1 MLASF
6 VRAVVARGGW
16 RFGFHVLAAAVACEV
31 FAQVPDKVDPS
42 VLSKFTWSPPPGEA
56 VRVEITRDTRIS
68 SYPGEEELNF
78 GQASQVKFK
87 SNQEFS
93 LFDFDPKPF
102 QGKIVVGATLHLRA
116 AGDERLYRTTV
127 SSIASPWTEGT
138 GGGSGPEPGA
148 SSFHWRSHPNV
159 PWGGD
164 GDLTAVV
171 FGANGS
177 TWGMTE
183 ASPPD
188 KDGWQVIPIDTA
200 VIAAR
205 IAGLSE
211 GLLVFDDVGSE
222 WTKEGNDWK
231 TRPFPNRMF
240 FSREAGKAKAPFLTL
255 YVKGVDHDPPEE
267 PSVTLDMR
275 TIDGLPVLV
284 CSPSSKAE
292 EGAPLAGYRL
302 RVGEKERWFSAKGTS
317 FGGRPQSST
326 SDPIRL
332 AIPSDLIPTRG
343 KSFSASLEAIDG
355 AGNSSPAATIEIPLP
370 AHPAPPRLE
379 LAEPPAANAA
389 ATGPRLAR
397 AEISVVDVLDKMH
410 PIHGALEPR
419 QPASYWTLNHLWD
432 ASKKQISLRGGRNE
446 FVHFQVL
453 LRVDET
459 RSLNPTKVEFQWND
473 DEARINVAARTNP
486 PMEFFRLRHVETQK
500 FGAMPDPL
508 IPLTDKFSIPAADE
522 KIAGQRVAAI
532 VGEVFIPHDAPVGVR
547 RGLLRLISGQER
559 LDLKV
564 ELEVWNFTLPDY
576 LSFLPEMNCY
586 DLPQNE
592 RDYYRLAHRHRT
604 FVNRVPY
611 SQNGEV
617 AAGCAPHS
625 NGVKLD
631 FADWDRRFGPLL
643 DGRAFKDLPRGNV
656 PVDGFYLPLH
666 ENWPSK
672 INDSYNGS
680 YWADEGFTAKY
691 RERFV
696 DVSRQFTAHLATQKW
711 NDTLF
716 HVFLNNKNN
725 FKERGWS
732 RGSSPW
738 LLDEPSHWQDYWA
751 LKFFGEAWRDG
762 HLAGEL
768 LLSGK
773 QMPANILYRCDI
785 SRPQWQ
791 RDGLDDTLG
800 YNVVAGGPFLQY
812 RQMVRDRAE
821 RFNQIVVVYGTANH
835 PDASNVQGAAWCVDA
850 WRLGADGVLPWQ
862 TVGTNEA
869 WQNAEE
875 TSLFY
880 PGEPLKLEG
889 PMPSIRLKSYL
900 RGQQDVEY
908 LTMWLLQNKGLTR
921 DQLGQQVA
929 ELLKLRGQREGTSF
943 TGAEDAGRIAYTG
956 LTPQALWQLRTAVG
970 QKLHQAKPEPKR
982 RLVTWPR
989 GPVAT
994 IAQ

>member
-1 MLASF
+1 MQASRVRSAIAF
-6 VRAVVARGGW
+6 WVAQVVLLVLVAANASAVRA
-16 RFGFHVLAAAVACEV
+16 
-31 FAQVPDKVDPS
+31 QIPDKVDPS
-42 VLSKFTWSPPPGEA
+42 ALSKFTWTPPQGEA
-56 VRVEITRDTRIS
+56 VRVEVTRDTRVS

-116 AGDERLYRTTV
+116 VGDERLYRTTV
-127 SSIASPWTEGT
+127 SSIASLWTEGT
-138 GGGSGPEPGA
+138 GGGEGLVAGA
-148 SSFHWRSHPNV
+148 SSFRWRSHPNV

-171 FGANGS
+171 FGSGGS
-177 TWGMTE
+177 IWGMAE

-188 KDGWQVIPIDTA
+188 TEGWQVIPIDPA

-231 TRPFPNRMF
+231 TRPFPNRF
-240 FSREAGKAKAPFLTL
+240 FYSRDAGKAKSPYLTI
-255 YVKGVDHDPPEE
+255 YVAGEDHDSPRAPE
-267 PSVTLDMR
+267 VTLEKQPL
-275 TIDGLPVLV
+275 GGVPVLR
-284 CSPSSKAE
+284 CATSAE
-292 EGAPLAGYRL
+292 SRIGAGLAGH
-302 RVGEKERWFSAKGTS
+302 RVRIGDKERWFSVKETTL
-317 FGGRPQSST
+317 GGAPRLGPSE
-326 SDPIRL
+326 PVRL
-332 AIPSDLIPTRG
+332 ALPAEMVPAAGR
-343 KSFSASLEAIDG
+343 SFSVTVEAIDG
-355 AGNSSPAATIEIPLP
+355 AGNASPAVTVDVPLP
-370 AHPAPPRLE
+370 ARVAPPRLA
-379 LAEPPAANAA
+379 LAELPATAPAAN
-389 ATGPRLAR
+389 GPRLGR
-397 AEISVVDVLDKMH
+397 AEVAVVDILDKMH
-410 PIHGALEPR
+410 PVHGVFKPR
-419 QPASYWTLNHLWD
+419 QPAGYWTLNHLWD
-432 ASKKQISLRGGRNE
+432 ASKKQITLQGARNE

-459 RSLNPTKVEFQWND
+459 RSLDPSKVEFQWND
-473 DEARINVAARTNP
+473 DAARINVAARTNP
-486 PMEFFRLRHVETQK
+486 PVEFFRLRHVETQK

-508 IPLTDKFSIPAADE
+508 VPLTKEFAIPALDE

-532 VGEVFIPHDAPVGVR
+532 VGEVYIPHDTPVGIR
-547 RGLLRLISGQER
+547 RGLLRLKSGPER
-559 LDLKV
+559 LDLTV
-564 ELEVWNFTLPDY
+564 ELDVRNFTLPDY

-586 DLPQNE
+586 GLPENE

-604 FVNRVPY
+604 FINRVPY
-611 SQNGEV
+611 YQNGQV
-617 AAGCAPHS
+617 ADGCVPHL
-625 NGVKLD
+625 NGVQVD

-643 DGRAFKDLPRGNV
+643 DGRAFKDLPRSGV
-656 PVDGFYLPLH
+656 PVDGFYLPMH
-666 ENWPSK
+666 ENWPLK
-672 INDSYNGS
+672 IDEHYNGS

-696 DVSRQFTAHLATQKW
+696 DISRQFTKHLAAQKW

-751 LKFFGEAWRDG
+751 LKFFGEAWREG
-762 HLAGEL
+762 HTAAEKSLPP
-768 LLSGK
+768 K
-773 QMPANILYRCDI
+773 QPPANILYRCDI

-791 RDGLDDTLG
+791 RDGLDSTLG

-812 RQMVRDRAE
+812 RHMVQDRAE
-821 RFNQIVVVYGTANH
+821 RFNQVVVVYGTANH

-862 TVGTNEA
+862 TIGTNEA
-869 WQNAEE
+869 WQKGEE

-880 PGEPLKLEG
+880 PGEPLKLSG
-889 PMPSIRLKSYL
+889 PMPSVRLKSYL

-908 LTMWLLQNKGLTR
+908 LTMWLLQNKGVTR
-921 DQLGQQVA
+921 DDLGRQVA
-929 ELLKLRGQREGTSF
+929 DLLKLRGQREGTTF
-943 TGAEDAGRIAYTG
+943 GGADDAGRIAYTG

-970 QKLHQAKPEPKR
+970 QKLHEAKPESKR
-982 RLVTWPR
+982 RLITWPR

-994 IAQ
+994 VAQ